1 MSPLQVIN
9 HKLTEILFVAQKQ
22 SVKQKTHRAR
32 FQEMRMRV
40 HDDSLRT
47 AEFVGGWGCG
57 DSFLCLNF
65 GAGEAQVKRLSYI

>member
-22 SVKQKTHRAR
+22 SIKQKTHRAW

-40 HDDSLRT
+40 HDNSLRT
-47 AEFVGGWGCG
+47 AEFVGGWG
-57 DSFLCLNF
+57 
-65 GAGEAQVKRLSYI
+65 